1 MAYSVHPTT
10 VGIITFM
17 TRKSSILG
25 LSEPE
30 KKLNFLICLYLR
42 VFEISCSAELS
53 MKKI

>member
-1 MAYSVHPTT
+1 MHPTT

-30 KKLNFLICLYLR
+30 KKAKFLDMFILTS
-42 VFEISCSAELS
+42 I
-53 MKKI
+53 